1 VQLTFDDCI
10 TLYFENK
17 EAGAII
23 LSLQMDFCLTHV
35 DVKAP
40 NSDDSTLL
48 LLQDI
53 NLRIKQGEWISIVG
67 KNGSGKSTLAQLL
80 TGVHTESGGT
90 IDRGFCGN
98 QPIPYVMQQ
107 EVQWFGETPWEDMVF
122 LLESRGE
129 NVTQIPEIILKAL
142 QNVGIEALKDRP
154 FTELS
159 GGQKQLAVIAGC
171 LAANTPILVFDEA
184 TSMLDSTSRL
194 QVLAA
199 AKSINGK
206 GTAVIWL
213 THHLEDLSF
222 GDRVVALEAGGI
234 RFDGTTTSFFYPA
247 VSINEVEKVS
257 SLTPCEALGLTL
269 PYPIQV
275 AHALQLQGVQLDA
288 QPLTA
293 KQLVEAVSRLG

>member
-1 VQLTFDDCI
+1 MTLDDCI

-23 LSLQMDFCLTHV
+23 LSLQMDFCLSHV

-40 NSDDSTLL
+40 NNEDTTLIL
-48 LLQDI
+48 KDI
-53 NLRIKQGEWISIVG
+53 NLRISQGEWISIVG

-80 TGVHTESGGT
+80 TGVHTSASGT
-90 IDRGFCGN
+90 MDRGFCGN
-98 QPIPYVMQQ
+98 EPIPYVMQQ

-129 NVTQIPEIILKAL
+129 NAARIPEIIRAAL
-142 QNVGIEALKDRP
+142 QNVGIDALRDRS

-171 LAANTPILVFDEA
+171 LAAKTPLLVFDEA

-194 QVLAA
+194 QVLEA
-199 AKSINGK
+199 AKSINRE

-222 GDRVVALEAGGI
+222 GDRVIALEAGKI
-234 RFDGTTTSFFYPA
+234 RYDGTTTLFFYPA
-247 VSINEVEKVS
+247 FSTSGVEKVS
-257 SLTPCEALGLTL
+257 LLTPCEELGFTL

-275 AHALQLQGVQLDA
+275 AHALKLQGIQLES